1 MADKD
6 KPLSQWRSGDVR
18 SINLRRKGSQR
29 SRRKKKRLLGGTMR
43 NGLVIAVL
51 FLLDLTLGA
60 NCHAQPSTP
69 DNYPNQTIKII
80 TNVGVG
86 GTYDILARALAD
98 ELQKT
103 LGKPVVVEPRPGGNF
118 LLAGRACAE
127 AAADGYTVCA
137 LTGETVVYSEL
148 LFKKVPFDSRRDLAP
163 VSNLIFNTQLLV
175 VSASLGVKSLDDL
188 ARVAK
193 QRPLAYMSPGVVQ
206 RNYLEEFNRKHGTDI
221 VSVPFKGGADAI
233 TSMLNGTTP
242 VIFLGGANFVPYI
255 ADSTVVG
262 LAVDGRQRSP
272 LFPDVPTIYEL
283 GQTSTMPRNWLG
295 LFVPAATPRPIIDR
309 LYGAVA
315 AIMTEPTF
323 RQRNLIARGLEPIGD
338 TPEQFARYIEQDRL
352 DCARAVEEAGLKP
365 Q

>member
-1 MADKD
+1 MK
-6 KPLSQWRSGDVR
+6 
-18 SINLRRKGSQR
+18 
-29 SRRKKKRLLGGTMR
+29 
-43 NGLVIAVL
+43 NGLVIVAVL
-51 FLLDLTLGA
+51 LMQLVLGID
-60 NCHAQPSTP
+60 CRAQSAAG
-69 DNYPNQTIKII
+69 DKYPTQTIKIV

-98 ELQKT
+98 ELQKA
-103 LGKPVVVEPRPGGNF
+103 LGKPVVVEPHPGGNF
-118 LLAGRACAE
+118 LIAGRICAE

-148 LFKKVPFDSRRDLAP
+148 LYNKLPFDPRKDFAP
-163 VSNLIFNTQLLV
+163 VSNLIFNTQLLSV
-175 VSASLGVKSLDDL
+175 NASLGVKSLEDL

-193 QRPLAYMSPGVVQ
+193 QRPLAYMSPGIVQ
-206 RNYLEEFNRKHGTDI
+206 RNYLEEFNRRHSTDI
-221 VSVPFKGGADAI
+221 VSVPFKGGGDAI
-233 TSMLNGTTP
+233 ANMLNGTTP
-242 VIFLGGANFVPYI
+242 VLFLGGANFIPYI
-255 ADSTVVG
+255 ADGSVVG

-295 LFVPAATPRPIIDR
+295 LFVPSATPRHIIDR
-309 LYGAVA
+309 LYGAIS

-352 DCARAVEEAGLKP
+352 DCARAVKEAGLKP

>member
-1 MADKD
+1 MK
-6 KPLSQWRSGDVR
+6 
-18 SINLRRKGSQR
+18 
-29 SRRKKKRLLGGTMR
+29 
-43 NGLVIAVL
+43 NGLVTIAA
-51 FLLDLTLGA
+51 LLLQLALGID
-60 NCHAQPSTP
+60 CRAQSTVA
-69 DNYPNQTIKII
+69 DSYPTQTIKII

-118 LLAGRACAE
+118 LPAGRACAE
-127 AAADGYTVCA
+127 SAADGYTVCA

-148 LFKKVPFDSRRDLAP
+148 LFKKLPFDPRKDFAP

-175 VSASLGVKSLDDL
+175 VNASLGVKSLEDL

-193 QRPLAYMSPGVVQ
+193 QRPLAYMSPGIVQ
-206 RNYLEEFNRKHGTDI
+206 RNYLEQFNHKNGTDI
-221 VSVPFKGGADAI
+221 VGVPFKGGGDAI
-233 TSMLNGTTP
+233 ANMLNGTTP

-255 ADSTVVG
+255 ADGTVVG

-283 GQTSTMPRNWLG
+283 GQSSTMPRNWLG
-295 LFVPAATPRPIIDR
+295 LFVPGATPRRIIER

-315 AIMTEPTF
+315 AIMTEPGF

-338 TPEQFARYIEQDRL
+338 TPEQFAHFIEQDRL

>member
-1 MADKD
+1 MK
-6 KPLSQWRSGDVR
+6 SG
-18 SINLRRKGSQR
+18 LMFGAAFF
-29 SRRKKKRLLGGTMR
+29 LHFMLGIDCR
-43 NGLVIAVL
+43 
-51 FLLDLTLGA
+51 
-60 NCHAQPSTP
+60 AQSTAA
-69 DNYPNQTIKII
+69 DNYPTQTIKII

-98 ELQKT
+98 ELQKS

-118 LLAGRACAE
+118 LIAGRACAE
-127 AAADGYTVCA
+127 AAADGHTVCA
-137 LTGETVVYSEL
+137 LTGETMVYSEL
-148 LFKKVPFDSRRDLAP
+148 LYKKLPFDPRKDLAP
-163 VSNLIFNTQLLV
+163 VSNLIFNTQLLS
-175 VSASLGVKSLDDL
+175 VSATLGVKSLEDL

-193 QRPLAYMSPGVVQ
+193 QRPLAYMSPGIVQ
-206 RNYLEEFNRKHGTDI
+206 RNYIEQFNRRHGTDI
-221 VSVPFKGGADAI
+221 VSVPFKGGGDAI
-233 TSMLNGTTP
+233 ANMLNGTKP

-255 ADSTVVG
+255 AEGTVVG

-295 LFVPAATPRPIIDR
+295 LFVPAATPRRIIDR

-315 AIMTEPTF
+315 AIMTEPSF

-338 TPEQFARYIEQDRL
+338 TPEQFAHYIEQDRL
-352 DCARAVEEAGLKP
+352 DCARAVEEAGIKP

>member
-1 MADKD
+1 MK
-6 KPLSQWRSGDVR
+6 
-18 SINLRRKGSQR
+18 
-29 SRRKKKRLLGGTMR
+29 
-43 NGLVIAVL
+43 NGLVILAVL
-51 FLLDLTLGA
+51 LMQFVLGID
-60 NCHAQPSTP
+60 CHAQSAEA
-69 DNYPNQTIKII
+69 DNYPTQTIKII

-148 LFKKVPFDSRRDLAP
+148 LYKKLPFDPRKDFAP
-163 VSNLIFNTQLLV
+163 VTNLIFNTQLLV
-175 VSASLGVKSLDDL
+175 VSALLGVKSLEDL

-193 QRPLAYMSPGVVQ
+193 QRPLAYMSPGIVQ
-206 RNYLEEFNRKHGTDI
+206 RNYLEQFNRRHGTDI
-221 VSVPFKGGADAI
+221 VSVPFKGGGDAI
-233 TSMLNGTTP
+233 ANMLNGTTQ
-242 VIFLGGANFVPYI
+242 VIFLGGANFVPFI
-255 ADSTVVG
+255 ADGTVVG

-272 LFPDVPTIYEL
+272 LFPNVPTIYEL

-295 LFVPAATPRPIIDR
+295 LFVPSATPRSIIDR
-309 LYGAVA
+309 LYGSVS

>member
-1 MADKD
+1 MK
-6 KPLSQWRSGDVR
+6 
-18 SINLRRKGSQR
+18 
-29 SRRKKKRLLGGTMR
+29 
-43 NGLVIAVL
+43 NGLVIATAL
-51 FLLDLTLGA
+51 SLQLILGA
-60 NCHAQPSTP
+60 DCRAQSTAA
-69 DNYPNQTIKII
+69 DNFPNQTIKII

-103 LGKPVVVEPRPGGNF
+103 LGKPVVIEPHPGGNF
-118 LLAGRACAE
+118 LIAGRVCAE

-148 LFKKVPFDSRRDLAP
+148 LFTKPPFDPRKDFAP
-163 VSNLIFNTQLLV
+163 ISNLIFNTQLLV
-175 VSASLGVKSLDDL
+175 VNASLGVKSLEDL

-193 QRPLAYMSPGVVQ
+193 QRPLAYMSPGIPQ
-206 RNYLEEFNRKHGTDI
+206 RNYLEQFNRRNGTDI

-233 TSMLNGTTP
+233 TNMMNGATP

-255 ADSTVVG
+255 ADGTAVG

-295 LFVPAATPRPIIDR
+295 LFVPAATPRRIIDR
-309 LYGAVA
+309 LYGAIA
-315 AIMTEPTF
+315 AIMTGSEF
-323 RQRNLIARGLEPIGD
+323 RQRNLIVRGLEPIGD
-338 TPEQFARYIEQDRL
+338 TPEQFARFIEQDRL

>member
-1 MADKD
+1 MK
-6 KPLSQWRSGDVR
+6 
-18 SINLRRKGSQR
+18 
-29 SRRKKKRLLGGTMR
+29 
-43 NGLVIAVL
+43 NGLAITII
-51 FLLDLTLGA
+51 FLLHFFMPEIE
-60 NCHAQPSTP
+60 CRAQSTAADTFP
-69 DNYPNQTIKII
+69 TQTIRII

-118 LLAGRACAE
+118 LIAGRACAE
-127 AAADGYTVCA
+127 AAADGHTVCA

-148 LFKKVPFDSRRDLAP
+148 LFKKLPFDSRKDFAP
-163 VSNLIFNTQLLV
+163 VSNLIFNTQLLA
-175 VSASLGVKSLDDL
+175 VSASLGVQSLEDL

-193 QRPLAYMSPGVVQ
+193 ERPLAYMSPGIVQ
-206 RNYLEEFNRKHGTDI
+206 RNYLEQFNRRHGTDI
-221 VSVPFKGGADAI
+221 VSVPFKGGGDAI
-233 TSMLNGTTP
+233 ASMLNGTTP

-255 ADSTVVG
+255 ADRTVVG

-283 GQTSTMPRNWLG
+283 GQTATMPRNWLG
-295 LFVPAATPRPIIDR
+295 LFLPAAAPPRIIDR
-309 LYGAVA
+309 FYGAVA
-315 AIMTEPTF
+315 AIMAEPGF

-338 TPEQFARYIEQDRL
+338 TPEQFARYLEQDRL
-352 DCARAVEEAGLKP
+352 DCARAVEQAGLKP

>member
-1 MADKD
+1 MK
-6 KPLSQWRSGDVR
+6 
-18 SINLRRKGSQR
+18 
-29 SRRKKKRLLGGTMR
+29 
-43 NGLVIAVL
+43 NGLVIVTT
-51 FLLDLTLGA
+51 LLLELYLGIDCRTQSA
-60 NCHAQPSTP
+60 AA
-69 DNYPNQTIKII
+69 DNYPAQTIKII

-98 ELQKT
+98 ELQKM

-127 AAADGYTVCA
+127 SAADGYTVCA

-148 LFKKVPFDSRRDLAP
+148 LYKKVPFDPRKDFAP

-175 VSASLGVKSLDDL
+175 VSASLGVTSLEDL

-193 QRPLAYMSPGVVQ
+193 QRPLAYMSPGIVQ
-206 RNYLEEFNRKHGTDI
+206 RNYLEQFNRRHGTDI
-221 VSVPFKGGADAI
+221 VGVPFKGGGDAI
-233 TSMLNGTTP
+233 ASMLNGTTP
-242 VIFLGGANFVPYI
+242 VIFLGGANFVPFI
-255 ADSTVVG
+255 ADGTVVG

-272 LFPDVPTIYEL
+272 LFPNVPTIYEL

-295 LFVPAATPRPIIDR
+295 LFVPAATPRHIIDR
-309 LYGAVA
+309 LYGAVS
-315 AIMTEPTF
+315 AIMTEPAF

-338 TPEQFARYIEQDRL
+338 TPDQFARYIEHDRL

>member
-1 MADKD
+1 MKGLMFVAAFFLHFMLGIDCRT
-6 KPLSQWRSGDVR
+6 Q
-18 SINLRRKGSQR
+18 SI
-29 SRRKKKRLLGGTMR
+29 
-43 NGLVIAVL
+43 A
-51 FLLDLTLGA
+51 A
-60 NCHAQPSTP
+60 
-69 DNYPNQTIKII
+69 DNYPTQTIKII

-98 ELQKT
+98 ELQKS

-118 LLAGRACAE
+118 LIAGRACAE
-127 AAADGYTVCA
+127 AAADGHTVCA
-137 LTGETVVYSEL
+137 LTGETMVYSEL
-148 LFKKVPFDSRRDLAP
+148 LYKKLPFDPRKDLAP
-163 VSNLIFNTQLLV
+163 VSNLIFNTQLLS
-175 VSASLGVKSLDDL
+175 VSATLGVKSLEDL

-193 QRPLAYMSPGVVQ
+193 QRPLAYMSPGIVQ
-206 RNYLEEFNRKHGTDI
+206 RNYIEQFNRRHSIDI
-221 VSVPFKGGADAI
+221 VSVPFKGGGDAI
-233 TSMLNGTTP
+233 ANMLNGTTP

-255 ADSTVVG
+255 AEGTVVG

-295 LFVPAATPRPIIDR
+295 LFVPAATPRRIIDR

-315 AIMTEPTF
+315 AIMTEPSF

-338 TPEQFARYIEQDRL
+338 TPEQFAHYIEQDRL
-352 DCARAVEEAGLKP
+352 DCARAVEEAGIKP